1 MSAKQTP
8 DSFWAKVKK
17 TRKCWEWQGA
27 LNSTGYGTVSWH
39 GRVHTAH
46 RVAAW
51 LSGMVDDPASPSNR
65 LSSGYVL
72 HKCDNRK
79 CCNPKH
85 FFLGSHS
92 DNLKDAYNKER
103 KTQPRGQHHAN
114 AKLTNKQVAVIRRD
128 YVKGRTQMQLASVYG
143 VSQRVISLIVR
154 GESYK

>member
-17 TRKCWEWQGA
+17 TNKCWEWQGA

-39 GRVHTAH
+39 GRVYTAH

-51 LSGMVDDPASPSNR
+51 LVGLVDDPAAPDGITGG
-65 LSSGYVL
+65 LVL

-79 CCNPKH
+79 CCNPEH
-85 FFLGSHS
+85 FFIGKHT
-92 DNLKDAYNKER
+92 DNLLDAYKKHR
-103 KTQPRGQHHAN
+103 KSQPKGQHHAN
-114 AKLTNKQVAVIRRD
+114 AKLTNKQAGAIRTA
-128 YVKGRTQMQLASVYG
+128 YSKGIIQTALARKYG

-154 GESYK
+154 GETYK